1 MLLLY
6 LLLHFGADA
15 ASQSKPELDGIA
27 HVAFRVGDVAVSRE
41 FYRKLGFE
49 QAFEFTDAK
58 GVTVSYVK
66 VNDRQFI
73 ELYRRNSEDE
83 PLGLMHFCFD
93 TADMEGLSTIYQSR
107 GLKPTT
113 PRKAKAGNLLF
124 NLFDPE
130 GHLLEY
136 TQYLPDSLHWN
147 EHGKHLSGN
156 RISDH
161 LIRAAIQAKDM
172 ESLGTFYTTKLLC
185 ESRKGGGPLR
195 LLLPGRFHEEVE
207 LDAVS
212 ADWKPR
218 ITFAVPDIHSAQDEL
233 AKRGLAPQGAASSVA
248 VTDPD
253 GVKVVFVTESAEA
266 GKP

>member
-1 MLLLY
+1 MLFLY
-6 LLLHFGADA
+6 LLLHFGAA
-15 ASQSKPELDGIA
+15 PQTKPELDGIA
-27 HVAFRVGDVAVSRE
+27 HVAVRVGDVAVSRE

-73 ELYRRNSEDE
+73 ELYRRNAPEE

-93 TADMEGLSTIYQSR
+93 TADMPGLAAAYESR

-124 NLFDPE
+124 NILDPE

-147 EHGKHLSGN
+147 ERGKHLAEG

-161 LIRAAIQAKDM
+161 MIRASVQAKDM
-172 ESLGTFYTTKLLC
+172 DALRTFYTTKLLC
-185 ESRKGGGPLR
+185 ETRQGSGPVR
-195 LLLPGRFHEEVE
+195 LLLPGKFHEEVE

-218 ITFAVPDIHSAQDEL
+218 ITFAVTDIDRAQEEL
-233 AKRGLAPQGAASSVA
+233 RQRGLAPRSGAAASVA

-253 GVKVVFVTESAEA
+253 GVMVVFATEPEA
-266 GKP
+266 VGRPK

>member
-1 MLLLY
+1 MLFLY
-6 LLLHFGADA
+6 LLLHFGAA
-15 ASQSKPELDGIA
+15 PQSQPELDGIA
-27 HVAFRVGDVAVSRE
+27 HVAFRVGDVAASRE

-58 GVTVSYVK
+58 GVTVSYIK

-73 ELYRRNSEDE
+73 ELYRRNGTEE

-93 TADMEGLSTIYQSR
+93 TADMEGLAAIYQSR

-124 NLFDPE
+124 NIFDPE

-147 EHGKHLSGN
+147 ERGKHLAGN
-156 RISDH
+156 RLSDH

-185 ESRKGGGPLR
+185 DPRKAGGLLR
-195 LLLPGRFHEEVE
+195 LLLPGKFHEEVE
-207 LDAVS
+207 LDAAS

-218 ITFAVPDIHSAQDEL
+218 ITFAVADVHRAHDEL
-233 AKRGLAPQGAASSVA
+233 RKRGLAPQGASSVT
-248 VTDPD
+248 VSDPD
-253 GVKVVFVTESAEA
+253 GVALVFVADSAEVR
-266 GKP
+266 KPQ

>member
-1 MLLLY
+1 MLFLY
-6 LLLHFGADA
+6 LLLHLGAP
-15 ASQSKPELDGIA
+15 QQNKPELDGIA
-27 HVAFRVGDVAVSRE
+27 HVALRVGDVAASRE

-73 ELYRRNSEDE
+73 ELYRRNAAEE

-93 TADMEGLSTIYQSR
+93 TADMQGLAAAYESR
-107 GLKPTT
+107 GLKPTN

-124 NLFDPE
+124 NVLDPE

-147 EHGKHLSGN
+147 ERGKHLADG
-156 RISDH
+156 RISEH
-161 LIRAAIQAKDM
+161 MIRAATQAKDM
-172 ESLGTFYTTKLLC
+172 ESLLTFYTTKLLC
-185 ESRKGGGPLR
+185 ESRTGSGPVR
-195 LLLPGRFHEEVE
+195 LLLPAKFHEEVE
-207 LDAVS
+207 LDAAS

-218 ITFAVPDIHSAQDEL
+218 ITFAVADVRRAQDEL
-233 AKRGLAPQGAASSVA
+233 RKRGLAPQSGASSRVT

-253 GVKVVFVTESAEA
+253 GVTVVFVAEPA
-266 GKP
+266 EVSKP